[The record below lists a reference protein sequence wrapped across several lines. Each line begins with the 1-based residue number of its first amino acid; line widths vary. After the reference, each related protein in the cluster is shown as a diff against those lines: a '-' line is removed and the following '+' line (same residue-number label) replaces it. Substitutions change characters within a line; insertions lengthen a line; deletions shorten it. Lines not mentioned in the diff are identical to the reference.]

1 MSDPETSGPN
11 GDGSQSLTRESKW
24 GHLVQLIL
32 SAVAL
37 AAAGWLTDV
46 DLSTLP
52 GWLVATATVAAS
64 TLAGLLT
71 SWATKNRVSPLSRY
85 R

>member
-1 MSDPETSGPN
+1 MSDPLNSGPN
-11 GDGSQSLTRESKW
+11 GDGSQSLTRESKL
-24 GHLVQLIL
+24 GHLVQLIV

-37 AAAGWLTDV
+37 AVAGWLTDV

-52 GWLVATATVAAS
+52 GWAVATATVAAA
-64 TLAGLLT
+64 TVAGVLT
-71 SWATKNRVSPLSRY
+71 SWATKNRTSLTSRF

>member
-1 MSDPETSGPN
+1 MEPEYAGPN
-11 GDGSQSLTRESKW
+11 GDGSQSLARESKL
-24 GHLVQLIL
+24 GHLVQLTL

-37 AAAGWLTDV
+37 AVAGWLTDV

-52 GWLVATATVAAS
+52 GWLVATATVAAA
-64 TLAGLLT
+64 TLAGVLT
-71 SWATKNRVSPLSRY
+71 SWATKNRTAITSRF

>member
-1 MSDPETSGPN
+1 MKERTMTDPN
-11 GDGSQSLTRESKW
+11 GDGSRSLTRESKL

-32 SAVAL
+32 SAAAL

-52 GWLVATATVAAS
+52 GWLIATATVAAT
-64 TLAGLLT
+64 TLAGVLT
-71 SWATKNRVSPLSRY
+71 SWATKNKTSPFSRY